1 MKAERDPKTGK
12 WLIQYRYKDWTGR
25 NVKSTKRGFKTKR
38 EAEEWLRA
46 FMLKQNRSFDMKFAD
61 FVIIYM
67 DDMKN
72 RLREHTLI
80 NRRYVIEDKL
90 LPYFGERRMNEIN
103 VADVRTWQN
112 QLIQH
117 GYAPTYL
124 RTIHNHLSTIFN
136 FAVRYYNLQENPC
149 AKAGCIGK
157 NHADEMQIW
166 TKEEYQ
172 RFSDCLMDKRTS
184 WLSFQILFWTGMR
197 IGELL
202 ALTFADVDLT
212 ARTITINKSYQR
224 LKGRDI
230 ITPPKTPKSNR
241 VISMPPFLAEDIQD
255 YIKSLY
261 DFRMDD
267 RLLPVTKN
275 FLENEMRRGVKL
287 SGVKKIRIH
296 DIKRLH
302 GAESDTRMVF

>member
-124 RTIHNHLSTIFN
+124 RTIHNHLS
-136 FAVRYYNLQENPC
+136 
-149 AKAGCIGK
+149 
-157 NHADEMQIW
+157 
-166 TKEEYQ
+166 
-172 RFSDCLMDKRTS
+172 S
-184 WLSFQILFWTGMR
+184 
-197 IGELL
+197 
-202 ALTFADVDLT
+202 
-212 ARTITINKSYQR
+212 
-224 LKGRDI
+224 
-230 ITPPKTPKSNR
+230 
-241 VISMPPFLAEDIQD
+241 
-255 YIKSLY
+255 
-261 DFRMDD
+261 
-267 RLLPVTKN
+267 
-275 FLENEMRRGVKL
+275 
-287 SGVKKIRIH
+287 
-296 DIKRLH
+296 
-302 GAESDTRMVF
+302 